1 MKSVLILYNKPR
13 ESAIAGVTQESDA
26 GVLAEVA
33 AVSAALQKNNIHFNT
48 ASISNLQELPKVLNT
63 FKDEVVFN
71 LVEGLEGA
79 IGDVNAVP
87 VVCESFG
94 RGCTGNP
101 WECLHQTLDKWL
113 TKFLLKERGLPVPD
127 ARLVPP
133 GQSFSGH
140 PGHKQSLLLK
150 PLLSDASEGITQA
163 SVVPPPY
170 DGINE
175 RIAELHRRFG
185 QPVLVETFV
194 DGRELNVAVIDMGSG
209 PQVMPIAEIDFSAFP
224 ADRHKIVDYEAKWIE
239 DSFAYNNTPRKI
251 PADLPEKT
259 AERIRELALGAW
271 HALNCRDYIRV
282 DFRLDAKLNPFILEV
297 NANPDISPDAG
308 LAAAIAAAGISY
320 DRFVMQMISN
330 ASGRRTETKISTVPS
345 APAKVVGGV
354 EIRRTVP
361 ADVEPLM
368 KILAGTAFFHDNELQ
383 IAEEV
388 LLDAVNDLKVSD
400 YQSYTACVD
409 GRPAGWV
416 CWGAT
421 PCTDKTFDVYWL
433 AVDKK
438 IQGKGIGRKLMAFA
452 EESIWEA
459 GGRLA
464 VLETAGREDYKPT
477 RGFYMSIGYT
487 EAARVKDFYAPG
499 DDKVIYTK
507 PAPS

>member
-1 MKSVLILYNKPR
+1 MLILYNKTR
-13 ESAIAGVTQESDA
+13 ESAAAGVTLESDA
-26 GVLAEVA
+26 GVLAEVS
-33 AVSAALQKNNIHFNT
+33 AVSAALGKNSVPFKT
-48 ASISNLQELPKVLNT
+48 AAISCLRELPRVLST
-63 FKDEVVFN
+63 FGDEVVFN
-71 LVEGLEGA
+71 LVEGLDGA
-79 IGDVNAVP
+79 VGDVNAVP
-87 VVCESFG
+87 VVCEAFG
-94 RGCTGNP
+94 RGCTGNTS
-101 WECLHQTLDKWL
+101 ECLQQSLDKWL
-113 TKFLLKERGLPVPD
+113 TKYLLKERGLPVPD
-127 ARLVPP
+127 AWIVPV
-133 GQSFSGH
+133 GQKFSGQ
-140 PGHKQSLLLK
+140 PDHKKPLLLK

-163 SVVPPPY
+163 SVVPHPY
-170 DGINE
+170 ADIDT
-175 RIAELHRRFG
+175 RIKELHSRFS

-194 DGRELNVAVIDMGSG
+194 DGRELNVSVIDMGSG

-239 DSFAYNNTPRKI
+239 NSFAYNNTPRKI

-259 AERIRELALGAW
+259 ARHIRELALGTW

-282 DFRLDAKLNPFILEV
+282 DFRLDAKLNPFILEI

-320 DRFVMQMISN
+320 DKFVMQMISN
-330 ASGRRTETKISTVPS
+330 ASGRRTETKPSTVPP
-345 APAKVVGGV
+345 APSKIAGGV

-383 IAEEV
+383 IGEEV
-388 LLDAVNDLKVSD
+388 LLDAVNELKMSD
-400 YQSYTACVD
+400 YQSYTACVN
-409 GRPAGWV
+409 GKPAGWV

-438 IQGKGIGRKLMAFA
+438 IQGKGIGKKLMAFT

-464 VLETAGREDYKPT
+464 VLETAGREDYEPT
-477 RGFYMSIGYT
+477 RNFYIAIGYT

-507 PAPS
+507 PSPR